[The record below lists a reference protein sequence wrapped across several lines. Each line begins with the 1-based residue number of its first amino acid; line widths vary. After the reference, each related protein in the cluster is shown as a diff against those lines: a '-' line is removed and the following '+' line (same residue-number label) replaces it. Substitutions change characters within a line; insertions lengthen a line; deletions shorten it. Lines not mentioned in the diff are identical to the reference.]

1 MQYETAIR
9 HGGWWAAAYV
19 VAVIGPALLSGY
31 RSIVSFGVLN
41 LVGLVVV
48 AVLLAKEF
56 ASVWCVYAA
65 LSSILVLVHL
75 RRRRRLPDPH
85 RLHGHRQDPGRGRCP
100 MRSRRSSRG
109 GAGTHRS
116 LEPARLR
123 PAPTTITAPVTRS
136 LATARR
142 MAGSEP

>member
-1 MQYETAIR
+1 MLEPHGSRLRVAPFLGLGAVVAGYFTWALVSGPVRVVEHPHALQYETAIR

-65 LSSILVLVHL
+65 LASILVLVHL

-85 RLHGHRQDPGRGRCP
+85 RLHGHRQDPA
-100 MRSRRSSRG
+100 
-109 GAGTHRS
+109 GAGVR
-116 LEPARLR
+116 
-123 PAPTTITAPVTRS
+123 
-136 LATARR
+136 
-142 MAGSEP
+142 